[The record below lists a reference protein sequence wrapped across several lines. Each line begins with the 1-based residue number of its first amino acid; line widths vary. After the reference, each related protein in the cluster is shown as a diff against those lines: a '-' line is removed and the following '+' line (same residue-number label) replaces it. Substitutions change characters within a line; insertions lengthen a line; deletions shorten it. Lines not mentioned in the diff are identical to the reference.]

1 MKVSGGIRAP
11 RPAILP
17 SVEMMHATITFS
29 RLLLTV
35 VIMCVWGSAWSENLE
50 VPGTGRW
57 ETMLFPA
64 AEVDRVARMK
74 YADILADYA
83 EHKRLDADR
92 DLTSRVTR
100 IGEILIVA
108 AASLKPI
115 VSTWKW
121 EFHTTTDADVDAFS
135 MAGGKI
141 MIGSAFV
148 RNLNLTDGELAIL
161 VAHEMAHA
169 VAEHQREELSEARRI
184 QGRASTAEILTE
196 NLGMDLGLQIR
207 LHDVSIQ
214 QETEADEL
222 GMLMAHQAG
231 WLGRDMVSF
240 FEKLAASDS
249 GAPQSNGYPSM
260 SSRVSMAHGMASLFA
275 TYGQ

>member
-1 MKVSGGIRAP
+1 MASCK
-11 RPAILP
+11 L
-17 SVEMMHATITFS
+17 M
-29 RLLLTV
+29 LLALSA
-35 VIMCVWGSAWSENLE
+35 MCVCGIVRAENLE

-57 ETMLFPA
+57 ETMSFPA

-74 YADILADYA
+74 YADILVNYA
-83 EHKRLDADR
+83 SHKQLDADK
-92 DLTSRVTR
+92 DLTRRVKK
-100 IGEILIVA
+100 IGTALIVA
-108 AASLKPI
+108 AANFKPV

-121 EFHTTTDADVDAFS
+121 EFHTTKDANVDAFC

-148 RNLNLTDGELAIL
+148 KKLNLTDGELATL

-169 VAEHQREELSEARRI
+169 VAEHQREELSEALRI
-184 QGRASTAEILTE
+184 QGRATTAEILTE

-207 LHDVSIQ
+207 LHDISIQ

-231 WLGRDMVSF
+231 WLGGAMVSF

-249 GAPQSNGYPSM
+249 DASQLTGYPSM
-260 SSRVSMAHGMASLFA
+260 SSRVSMAHGMARLFA
-275 TYGQ
+275 TQGR